1 MFPSHERADAIV
13 VQPRH
18 DTELIDD
25 AERNE
30 LAVRYFPLVRH
41 VVQELSH
48 RLPRHEDRD
57 DLEAAGAA
65 GLLQAAQAWDPA
77 RGVPFER
84 YAKLRVRGAVLDE
97 LRSSDWVSRSVRTRA
112 RRLRD
117 ANDALIAQLGRQP
130 TTDELAER
138 LATSAEEVES
148 IRADL
153 ARGALV
159 NLTPEGD
166 DGGQSRALSMHDPE
180 SVILDREQRA
190 YLRDAVS
197 QLPERH
203 RLVVIGYYLE
213 ERPMAELARFLG
225 VTESRISQIRS
236 EALLM
241 LRDGI
246 NSQLDP
252 DSLPVNA
259 SNRVMRR
266 RAGYYAAIADH
277 STFRARVSDRT
288 VIVPPAVVS

>member
-1 MFPSHERADAIV
+1 
-13 VQPRH
+13 
-18 DTELIDD
+18 
-25 AERNE
+25 
-30 LAVRYFPLVRH
+30 
-41 VVQELSH
+41 
-48 RLPRHEDRD
+48 
-57 DLEAAGAA
+57 
-65 GLLQAAQAWDPA
+65 
-77 RGVPFER
+77 
-84 YAKLRVRGAVLDE
+84 

-117 ANDALIAQLGRQP
+117 ANDVLTAQLGRQP
-130 TTDELAER
+130 TSDELAAHLGTTADEIET
-138 LATSAEEVES
+138 L
-148 IRADL
+148 RADL

-159 NLTPEGD
+159 NLSPAADDSSTPKT
-166 DGGQSRALSMHDPE
+166 RIVNDPE

-190 YLRDAVS
+190 YLRDAVA

-252 DSLPVNA
+252 ESVPA
-259 SNRVMRR
+259 GTSNRVMRR
-266 RAGYYAAIADH
+266 RAGYYAAIANRSSFH
-277 STFRARVSDRT
+277 ARVSDRT
-288 VIVPPAVVS
+288 VIVPPAVAG